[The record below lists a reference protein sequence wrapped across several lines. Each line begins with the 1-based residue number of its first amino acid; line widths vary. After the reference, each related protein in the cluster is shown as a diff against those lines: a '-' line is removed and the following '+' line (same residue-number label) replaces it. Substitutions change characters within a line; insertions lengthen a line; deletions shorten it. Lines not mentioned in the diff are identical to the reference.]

1 MNDPVLITKNDYNI
15 GIRNG
20 DLGVIETIFED
31 QDLEADNQI
40 FGVLNI
46 DGRKIDL
53 THDVLD
59 KMELGYAI
67 TIHKSQ
73 GSQWRNVILVLD
85 EQAHRM
91 LDKTL
96 LYTGVT
102 RAEKNLII
110 CCENDDLIQDAVA
123 KGSIALRRN
132 TNLLEHLSTDY

>member
-1 MNDPVLITKNDYNI
+1 MLITKNDYNI

-20 DLGVIETIFED
+20 DLGDETIFEE
-31 QDLEADNQI
+31 QDLNADNQV
-40 FGVLNI
+40 FGVLDI

-53 THDVLD
+53 TFDVLD

-91 LDKTL
+91 P
-96 LYTGVT
+96 
-102 RAEKNLII
+102 
-110 CCENDDLIQDAVA
+110 
-123 KGSIALRRN
+123 
-132 TNLLEHLSTDY
+132 

>member
-1 MNDPVLITKNDYNI
+1 MNDPILITKNDYNI

-31 QDLEADNQI
+31 QDLEVDNQI
-40 FGVLNI
+40 FGVLDI
-46 DGRKIDL
+46 DGRKVDL
-53 THDVLD
+53 TFDVLD

-85 EQAHRM
+85 EQAKRM

-96 LYTGVT
+96 IYTGAT

-110 CCENDDLIQDAVA
+110 CCENHDLIQNAVA
-123 KGSIALRRN
+123 KGSVSMRRN
-132 TNLLEHLSTDY
+132 TNLLSHLNED